1 MKKCPYCAEE
11 IQESAIKC
19 KHCGEFLNSNR
30 YDTSSDNLD
39 NYLRS
44 KSDLQ
49 NESKNLVNCMS
60 CKHVISKTAI
70 KCPAC
75 GKDQEENCPKRN
87 KLGDNKLLGMAAS
100 AIMGPVGIISGSSV
114 LLVDYFGN
122 KTVKK
127 IVKENGAIDSFSIGD
142 YIVFV
147 SESDFILTYNMP
159 MSGIYRKFPR
169 KNLRKAFVNEDKTR
183 LGSFLF
189 SDKVELKIEYAELNT
204 KKTLILSS
212 TIKQKGATEIA
223 KFAMFKF
230 NEYTV
235 MSG

>member
-11 IQESAIKC
+11 IQDAAIKC
-19 KHCGEFLNSNR
+19 KHCGEFLNNSESGKSL
-30 YDTSSDNLD
+30 DTSDSYHSPDH
-39 NYLRS
+39 
-44 KSDLQ
+44 DLE

-60 CKHVISKTAI
+60 CNHVISKTAI

-75 GKDQEENCPKRN
+75 GKDQEEYKHNRN

-100 AIMGPVGIISGSSV
+100 AIMGPLGLISGSSV

-122 KTVKK
+122 KTIKK
-127 IVKENGAIDSFSIGD
+127 IVKENGAIDSFLIGD

-147 SESDFILTYNMP
+147 TEKDFILTYNMP
-159 MSGIYRKFPR
+159 MSGIYRRFPR
-169 KNLRKAFVNEDKTR
+169 MNLGKAFVNEEKTR
-183 LGSFLF
+183 SGSFLF

-204 KKTLILSS
+204 KKTVVLSS

-230 NEYTV
+230 DEYATKSV
-235 MSG
+235 